1 MSLASLVAAGLP
13 LNRKERFYT
22 GTVFPAIVCAEG
34 FAYFG
39 RLANVIPGC
48 PAFQVDARPRS
59 ANVQV
64 FTEYGLWESIFG
76 EAARKRFTVPPTA
89 RDTPD
94 ILVYLAVDPPVLI
107 ALEAK
112 MYDRPTREALQEQ
125 MGRQREVV
133 LDYLALALRV
143 PANRVVHACLLP
155 EQLRQD
161 ESYHELSYPIVTW
174 QALLA
179 EFSNGRGEDYWLAV
193 LRLALDFYDEL
204 VSRAAPRRENAD
216 DVLPGAQIYH
226 GAKAG
231 TLEYALM
238 GRNLGLNG
246 DPLREDLESGR
257 WPKQR
262 YEVRSSRER
271 PNPNWF
277 PVHDF
282 VSRVDALGATT
293 D

>member
-1 MSLASLVAAGLP
+1 MNRQPWSGPRCPQPSRLLSGSRSDSECNSRVPAWMPSTSLSVEVGCRPREPRWSASLAVRRLSTGLTNGGSMSLASLVAAGLP

-125 MGRQREVV
+125 MGR
-133 LDYLALALRV
+133 
-143 PANRVVHACLLP
+143 
-155 EQLRQD
+155 
-161 ESYHELSYPIVTW
+161 
-174 QALLA
+174 
-179 EFSNGRGEDYWLAV
+179 
-193 LRLALDFYDEL
+193 
-204 VSRAAPRRENAD
+204 
-216 DVLPGAQIYH
+216 
-226 GAKAG
+226 
-231 TLEYALM
+231 
-238 GRNLGLNG
+238 
-246 DPLREDLESGR
+246 
-257 WPKQR
+257 
-262 YEVRSSRER
+262 
-271 PNPNWF
+271 
-277 PVHDF
+277 
-282 VSRVDALGATT
+282 
-293 D
+293 